1 MIAVRNPDAEPMG
14 NAILGP
20 RDDQAVSGRDERNG
34 GMKIWKQQSQV
45 IGAGKIDLCSATGEA
60 SKS

>member
-1 MIAVRNPDAEPMG
+1 MG

-60 SKS
+60 STVRTE